1 MLTRETLATRVERHC
16 SHIIELS
23 PRESA
28 GHDYAANEG
37 VRIFTVKRVSGSFLG
52 IKLKSVRTRSCR
64 SRIAAAKVARWVLA
78 ALAFAPAIAAAA
90 QAAPGTQS
98 AAAADASG
106 GPQVLCRPQV
116 IGYRRIPPDSVL
128 ARIASHQGDPYDA
141 ATVERDF
148 NSLWNTGYFEK
159 MQIERAD
166 TPSCVQLVIYVREKP
181 TIRSIDYT
189 GDERGDAVR
198 RAGPV

>member
-1 MLTRETLATRVERHC
+1 MLTRETLETRVERHC

-52 IKLKSVRTRSCR
+52 IKLKSVRSRSFG
-64 SRIAAAKVARWVLA
+64 SRIRIVA
-78 ALAFAPAIAAAA
+78 ALAVAGVVAAMVFVPARAARA
-90 QAAPGTQS
+90 QEAGAAPVAQS
-98 AAAADASG
+98 AAADASG
-106 GPQVLCRPQV
+106 GGQVLCQPQV
-116 IGYRRIPPDSVL
+116 IGNRRIPKDSVL
-128 ARIASHQGDPYDA
+128 ARIASHQGDQYDA

-159 MQIERAD
+159 IQIERAD
-166 TPSCVQLVIYVREKP
+166 T
-181 TIRSIDYT
+181 
-189 GDERGDAVR
+189 R
-198 RAGPV
+198 RACSW